1 MVLSFAPFQRRSAA
15 YGSLLVCDGCSHQ
28 FEVEAGRPIEQ
39 AERDELYRSGLAL
52 TLAGLSRERV
62 DDPPPRAAE
71 IARAC
76 AAAGFESLQSF
87 DSASFEA
94 LVRRLD
100 ARLLPDQRQALMR
113 VAYDVSRSGRTAP
126 RPSPVLQ
133 TLGSALGLSVEE
145 MTSGLTA

>member
-1 MVLSFAPFQRRSAA
+1 VRALAPFERRSAPYA
-15 YGSLLVCDGCSHQ
+15 SLLVCDGCSHQ

-39 AERDELYRSGLAL
+39 AERDALYRAGLAM

-62 DDPPPRAAE
+62 DDAPARAAE
-71 IARAC
+71 VDRAC

-100 ARLLPDQRQALMR
+100 ARLLPDQRQALMQ
-113 VAYDVSRSGRTAP
+113 VACEVSRSGREKP

-133 TLGSALGLSVEE
+133 TLGGALGFSMEELTSRLS
-145 MTSGLTA
+145 A